1 MFMRIFVWSKGT
13 RISLKTRKM
22 ENQKGELEEINFQI
36 FRIKYAIKQY
46 RDRCEVLGIN
56 PNPRTDEL
64 LEQLTELI
72 KKRELLLKD

>member
-1 MFMRIFVWSKGT
+1 
-13 RISLKTRKM
+13 M

-46 RDRCEVLGIN
+46 RERCEILGIN

-64 LEQLTELI
+64 LEQHTELI
-72 KKRELLLKD
+72 KKRDQLQKY